1 MSFASMQHFYSGSWI
16 TENVSQAYSLAPTI
30 IFALEQGNLKE
41 YKCMNSSSVI
51 YANNGLRM
59 KTSGVDVG
67 IPTARAQYII
77 GQDLATSLQKGKN
90 IKAEVDKIL
99 GK

>member
-1 MSFASMQHFYSGSWI
+1 MSFASMQHYYSGNWI
-16 TENVSQAYSLAPTI
+16 TENASQAYSLAPTV

-41 YKCMNSSSVI
+41 YKCMNSSNVI
-51 YANNGLRM
+51 YALNGLRM
-59 KTSGVDVG
+59 KTNGIDIG

-77 GQDLATSLQKGKN
+77 GQDLALSLQKGKN